1 MESFLDIFTFFS
13 LDLETYWWLSVNSLL
28 GKIRMVV
35 YSSTKEMDCMAG
47 LHRKVRWICTGRS
60 EGNFG

>member
-1 MESFLDIFTFFS
+1 MEQVPGHYHISS
-13 LDLETYWWLSVNSLL
+13 LDLETYWCLSINSLL

-35 YSSTKEMDCMAG
+35 YSSTKDMDCVAG
-47 LHRKVRWICTGRS
+47 LHSKVRWICTGRS